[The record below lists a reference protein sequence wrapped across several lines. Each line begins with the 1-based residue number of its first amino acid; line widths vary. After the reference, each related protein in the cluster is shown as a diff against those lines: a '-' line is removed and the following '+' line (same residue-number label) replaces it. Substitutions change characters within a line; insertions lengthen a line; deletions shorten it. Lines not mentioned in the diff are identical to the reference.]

1 MATVTNAT
9 ERVEHVG
16 NRKIVTGTLTFT
28 GTYLT
33 GGESVPGSA
42 IGLDLALDDLDLGP
56 ARTTAGVFQTWW
68 DKANNK
74 VMLLGAVD
82 GTPAANEQS
91 PELANAAIPGGP
103 ANIRYK
109 AKGLG
114 TVAA

>member
-1 MATVTNAT
+1 MATVTNST
-9 ERVEHVG
+9 ERVEHQG

-33 GGESVPGSA
+33 GGESVPGSL
-42 IGLDLALDDLDLGP
+42 IGLELELNDLDPGP
-56 ARTTAGVFQTWW
+56 ARTSAGVFQTHW

-74 VMLLGAVD
+74 IMLMGAVD
-82 GTPAANEQS
+82 ATPAANEQS

-103 ANIRYK
+103 ATIRYR

-114 TVAA
+114 SAA